1 MPSQVGM
8 HGDLAAS
15 EVAILR
21 KSIEDFDCQASA
33 QTKQII
39 KFTKVLIW
47 LTTIMTVLASVQ

>member
-1 MPSQVGM
+1 M